1 MFTLMYGLW
10 EYLFRK
16 DVYQML
22 ILGLDKAGKTNVLEH
37 LKTMYTTL
45 VGLDPGKI
53 LPTVGLN
60 VGRLDAKGQS
70 IVLWDL
76 GGQPALQSIWDKY
89 YAESHAVI
97 YVVDAANPARFAE
110 SKAAFDR
117 MRSSSQLAEAPLL
130 VMANKQDLE
139 GAVGVP
145 EISEFFGIG
154 KTVPPDAP
162 PMKVVPVCAHT
173 GQGLKESIEW
183 LVHAVRISPRLQR
196 LRVSSA

>member
-1 MFTLMYGLW
+1 MYGLW

-16 DVYQML
+16 EVYQML

-37 LKTMYTTL
+37 LKTLYTTL

-76 GGQPALQSIWDKY
+76 GGQPGLQSIWDKY
-89 YAESHAVI
+89 YDESHAVI
-97 YVVDAANPARFAE
+97 YVVDAANPARFEE
-110 SKAAFDR
+110 SRAAFER
-117 MRSSSQLAEAPLL
+117 MRSSPQLAGAPLL

-139 GAVGVP
+139 GAVGLAD
-145 EISEFFGIG
+145 ISEFFGIS
-154 KTVPPDAP
+154 KTAP
-162 PMKVVPVCAHT
+162 PNAPPIRVVPVCAYT

-183 LVHAVRISPRLQR
+183 LVHAVRISPRAQR
-196 LRVSSA
+196 LRVSTS